1 MYNYRLEG
9 WYGRLCNNLI
19 QLTDAIYLAKK
30 EGGAFELKLQ
40 HSLIRN
46 FNINFNGP
54 NPLPRKICDV
64 PYYTHEIS
72 FNERRE
78 ILRKYILPNC
88 RLPQLDP
95 MDVLVIHMRG
105 GDIIQKTPPPHQ
117 GYVQPPLSFY
127 KRVIEDCPIK
137 NIIIITETV
146 SNPCAKVIASMYPNC
161 KIQISSLTEDV
172 TTFLR
177 ATHVCFNSVGTF
189 GETLAL
195 MSPNIKQAY
204 TPEYTEPIRINN
216 WNVEFKVNQ
225 YAISDT
231 YIQPGQWTASDEQIA
246 LMLSS

>member
-9 WYGRLCNNLI
+9 WSGRLCNNLI

-46 FNINFNGP
+46 FNVKGP
-54 NPLPRKICDV
+54 NPLPRKIYDM
-64 PYYTHEIS
+64 PFYNEEIKL
-72 FNERRE
+72 NERRE

-105 GDIIQKTPPPHQ
+105 GDIIQHNPLPHSE
-117 GYVQPPLSFY
+117 YVQPPISFY

-137 NIIIITETV
+137 NIIIITEPI
-146 SNPCAKVIASMYPNC
+146 SNPCAKIIASMYPNC
-161 KIQISSLTEDV
+161 KIQISSVTNDI

-177 ATHVCFNSVGTF
+177 ATHVCFNRTGTF
-189 GETLAL
+189 GQTLAL
-195 MSPNIKQAY
+195 MSPNIKSAY
-204 TPEYTEPIRINN
+204 IPEYIELGET
-216 WNVEFKVNQ
+216 WNVDFKVNK
-225 YAISDT
+225 YPIAET
-231 YIQPGQWTASDEQIA
+231 YTQPGQWTASDEQIA

>member
-9 WYGRLCNNLI
+9 WSGRLCNNLI

-40 HSLIRN
+40 HSLVRN
-46 FNINFNGP
+46 FNVKGP
-54 NPLPRKICDV
+54 NPLPRKIYDM
-64 PYYTHEIS
+64 PFYNEEIKL
-72 FNERRE
+72 NERRE

-105 GDIIQKTPPPHQ
+105 GDIIQHNPLPHSE
-117 GYVQPPLSFY
+117 YVQPPISFY

-137 NIIIITETV
+137 NIIIITELA
-146 SNPCAKVIASMYPNC
+146 SNPCAKIIASMYPNC
-161 KIQISSLTEDV
+161 KIQISSVTNDI

-189 GETLAL
+189 GQTLAL

-204 TPEYTEPIRINN
+204 IPQYNN
-216 WNVEFKVNQ
+216 PGETWNVDFKVNK
-225 YAISDT
+225 YPIAET
-231 YIQPGQWTASDEQIA
+231 YTQPGQWTASDEQIA

>member
-1 MYNYRLEG
+1 MYNYRLES
-9 WYGRLCNNLI
+9 WRGRLCNNLI

-30 EGGAFELKLQ
+30 EGGAFEVKLQ

-46 FNINFNGP
+46 FNVNFNGP
-54 NPLPRKICDV
+54 NPLPRKIYDM
-64 PYYTHEIS
+64 PFYNEEITL
-72 FNERRE
+72 NERRE

-105 GDIIQKTPPPHQ
+105 GDILRNTPPPHSC
-117 GYVQPPLSFY
+117 YVQPPISFY
-127 KRVIEDCPIK
+127 KRVIEDCPVK
-137 NIIIITETV
+137 QIIIITEPV
-146 SNPCAKVIASMYPNC
+146 SNPCAKVIAFMYPNC
-161 KIQISSLTEDV
+161 KIQISSITEDV

-177 ATHVCFNSVGTF
+177 ATHVCFNIKGTF
-189 GETLAL
+189 GKTLAL
-195 MSPNIKQAY
+195 MSPNIKHAY
-204 TPEYTEPIRINN
+204 ITQYNTPGET

>member
-9 WYGRLCNNLI
+9 WSGRLCNNLI

-30 EGGAFELKLQ
+30 EGGSFELKLQ

-46 FNINFNGP
+46 FNVKGP
-54 NPLPRKICDV
+54 NPLPRKIYDKSLK
-64 PYYTHEIS
+64 PEIS
-72 FNERRE
+72 LKDRRE

-88 RLPQLDP
+88 RLPELVP

-105 GDIIQKTPPPHQ
+105 GDIIQHNPTPHPL
-117 GYVQPPLSFY
+117 YVQPPLSFY

-137 NIIIITETV
+137 NIIIITESN

-161 KIQISSLTEDV
+161 KIQILSLTEDV

-177 ATHVCFNSVGTF
+177 ATHVCFNTQGTF

-195 MSPNIKQAY
+195 MSPNIKIAY
-204 TPEYTEPIRINN
+204 IPEYTEPIRINN
-216 WNVEFKVNQ
+216 WNVDFKVNQ
-225 YAISDT
+225 YPIADT